1 MKDAAELKNHVYDIV
16 GALHSV
22 HDELG
27 PGINEYCYQEA
38 LAMELSDRGIP
49 FEREKAFHPRYKG
62 RPMDAE
68 YRIDFLCKGDV
79 IVECKAVPVLASTHR
94 AQLFNY
100 MRLLKMPCGII
111 VNFYPKFATIERYF
125 YDTDNREILTSD
137 ALRRRAHLRNSP
149 QSLLMFGN
157 NYLKQLAFGARA
169 NSPVPICRLWN
180 GFPSEVRI
188 SRLSVS

>member
-1 MKDAAELKNHVYDIV
+1 MMKDVTELKKHVYDIV

-27 PGINEYCYQEA
+27 AGINEYCYQEA

-49 FEREKAFHPRYKG
+49 YEREKSFHPQYKG
-62 RPMDAE
+62 RPMNAE

-79 IVECKAVPVLASTHR
+79 IIECKAVSALTSTHR

-100 MRLLKMPCGII
+100 LRLLKMSCGII

-125 YDTDNREILTSD
+125 YDVENREILTSD
-137 ALRRRAHLRNSP
+137 GKPFLDRQMNAGELARVQRQVVSNS
-149 QSLLMFGN
+149 
-157 NYLKQLAFGARA
+157 
-169 NSPVPICRLWN
+169 C
-180 GFPSEVRI
+180 FP
-188 SRLSVS
+188 